1 MCLKGEILGERFRMI
16 VDTGSSITM
25 MKKSVWETL
34 GGEESDLR
42 PPRFRIV
49 MVNGTEMT
57 SYGVTELALR
67 IEGMKM
73 KMTFEITDCED
84 EVVVGLDFVR
94 RHVEMIDLEG
104 LYVRIRG
111 KKVAMDLYD
120 PPEASVR
127 IVAVRDV
134 IIPAA
139 TEKMIEG
146 TGRIQ
151 PGQEGL
157 LEMEEDPDL
166 DRKWLTARA
175 LVRCRGAS

>member
-16 VDTGSSITM
+16 VDTGSSVTM

-34 GGEESDLR
+34 GGEESDLS

-94 RHVEMIDLEG
+94 KHVEMIDLEG
-104 LYVRIRG
+104 LYVGIKG
-111 KKVAMDLYD
+111 KKISLDVYQPAKM
-120 PPEASVR
+120 EA
-127 IVAVRDV
+127 
-134 IIPAA
+134 
-139 TEKMIEG
+139 K
-146 TGRIQ
+146 
-151 PGQEGL
+151 L
-157 LEMEEDPDL
+157 
-166 DRKWLTARA
+166 A
-175 LVRCRGAS
+175 LW